1 MSKKYSKVNCMTYA
15 QTNSI
20 LNEYG
25 ERGKDGRD
33 YCDQID
39 DIKAHHWSL
48 VSKRVDK
55 MIKDFKD
62 APSKQRTLGNEY
74 HLPF

>member
-1 MSKKYSKVNCMTYA
+1 MSKKYSKVKFMNHS
-15 QTNSI
+15 QTSSI

-33 YCDQID
+33 YHDQID

-48 VSKRVDK
+48 VSKRVEK
-55 MIKDFKD
+55 MIKEFEN
-62 APSKQRTLGNEY
+62 APSRQRTHGNEY
-74 HLPF
+74 YIPF